1 MRTIEETIRVKLLKE
16 GISIN
21 DFCEEIGISGVA
33 LRSIFQR
40 NDMKLSLAVKVCK
53 TLNIEILDLID
64 PEERKQVIGYDRLI
78 EGIAREVDYKRGLES
93 FNQKL
98 NQNG

>member
-1 MRTIEETIRVKLLKE
+1 MRTIEETIRVKLLRD
-16 GISIN
+16 GTSIN
-21 DFCEEIGISGVA
+21 DFCEEIGISDVA

-53 TLNIEILDLID
+53 ALNIEILELID

-78 EGIAREVDYKRGLES
+78 EGIAREVDHKRGLES